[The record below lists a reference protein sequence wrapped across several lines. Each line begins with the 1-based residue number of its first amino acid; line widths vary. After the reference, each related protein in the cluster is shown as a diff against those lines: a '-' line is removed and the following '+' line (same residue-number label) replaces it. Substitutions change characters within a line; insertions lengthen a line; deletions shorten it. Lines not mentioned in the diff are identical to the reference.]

1 MYDIKVEANFSA
13 AHNLRGYRGKCEELH
28 GHNWKVEIVVSS
40 EKPDK
45 IGMVLDFRYLKM
57 ELLRVLGKLDH
68 KYLNKIPYFSATGG
82 KVVRASAE
90 DLPFQDNYFDFVN
103 CAEVS
108 EHADNPAKMLAEIF
122 RVLKSGGKCYISF
135 HNRCGVYDYH
145 YHLYFINWMPR
156 AWTEPIL
163 KFLGK
168 QKKDGQAGRQ
178 KLISMHYYTCGR
190 ILRMLRDAGFSA
202 ADIRAERIKK
212 ISGVFHIL
220 FLFFY
225 FCLLRPF
232 YFNTFHFLLAKP

>member
-1 MYDIKVEANFSA
+1 MDVGSGRGDF
-13 AHNLRGYRGKCEELH
+13 LRGMASLGFDARG
-28 GHNWKVEIVVSS
+28 VESS
-40 EKPDK
+40 PER
-45 IGMVLDFRYLKM
+45 I
-57 ELLRVLGKLDH
+57 
-68 KYLNKIPYFSATGG
+68 FSATGG

-156 AWTEPIL
+156 AWTGPIL

-168 QKKDGQAGRQ
+168 QKEDGSAGRQ
-178 KLISMHYYTCGR
+178 KLTTMHYYTYSR
-190 ILRMLRDAGFSA
+190 AAKLVRAAGFSA
-202 ADIRAERIKK
+202 EDIRKEK
-212 ISGVFHIL
+212 IRK
-220 FLFFY
+220 FFGATRLPFFVLY
-225 FCLLRPF
+225 FTLLRPL
-232 YFNTFHFLLAKP
+232 YFNTFHLLLTKPIK

>member
-1 MYDIKVEANFSA
+1 LDVGSGRGDF
-13 AHNLRGYRGKCEELH
+13 LRGMASLGFDARG
-28 GHNWKVEIVVSS
+28 VESS
-40 EKPDK
+40 PER
-45 IGMVLDFRYLKM
+45 I
-57 ELLRVLGKLDH
+57 
-68 KYLNKIPYFSATGG
+68 FSATGG